1 MGAKKKEDKKKKIDE
16 GDFSTKELSISY
28 KKICKEMEMPLYKP
42 LDQKISFSL
51 AENLNLNQ
59 ILINDPDFGVTG
71 IKSIFKALKS
81 TK

>member
-1 MGAKKKEDKKKKIDE
+1 
-16 GDFSTKELSISY
+16 
-28 KKICKEMEMPLYKP
+28 MEMPLYKP